1 MFSYPSMD
9 LQISIALLVASFIIG
24 IITWAISRKWFL
36 GLIVFSILG
45 NLSFLGNIESRMFNV
60 FHIVWL
66 KYFSLFIWPLI
77 NIFLIIRYRKQRRER
92 V

>member
-9 LQISIALLVASFIIG
+9 LQISFALLVTSFVIG

-36 GLIVFSILG
+36 GLIIFSVLG
-45 NLSFLGNIESRMFNV
+45 NLSFLINIGSRMYVSYGIKWFG
-60 FHIVWL
+60 
-66 KYFSLFIWPLI
+66 YFSLFIWPFI
-77 NIFLIIRYRKQRRER
+77 NIFLIIKYRKQRRER